1 VRLATLVVR
10 SRLLPPAHST
20 RPAFGGAHASGLVV
34 NEGLPPH
41 STLSRPISPHRCC
54 VPMEP
59 FRYHVAQLTT
69 RPPAMVDRCW
79 PSAVDM

>member
-1 VRLATLVVR
+1 MHLVMLVVR
-10 SRLLPPAHST
+10 SCLLPPAHPT
-20 RPAFGGAHASGLVV
+20 PPAFGGAHASGLVV
-34 NEGLPPH
+34 IPTAAH
-41 STLSRPISPHRCC
+41 

-79 PSAVDM
+79 PSAVEM

>member
-1 VRLATLVVR
+1 MPRSPHYQADVRLATLVVR
-10 SRLLPPAHST
+10 SRLLPPAHPT
-20 RPAFGGAHASGLVV
+20 RPAFGGAHASV
-34 NEGLPPH
+34 PTAAH
-41 STLSRPISPHRCC
+41 